1 MRYRIDIPC
10 FRTMEKS
17 IRSTTRRKMHQTTV
31 RFGEDLWRALEVE
44 AKQLG
49 VSIAQYVRDAAL
61 GRLSYDAGR
70 RDEQQ
75 TGTGEPRARAAEI
88 GADAA
93 QQRAQ
98 SELSQSEAYRR
109 RPGWPG
115 GVRPTSAPA
124 PTPAGRS
131 SAI

>member
-1 MRYRIDIPC
+1 
-10 FRTMEKS
+10 MEKS
-17 IRSTTRRKMHQTTV
+17 IRPTTRRKMHQTTV